1 MQQGI
6 QDNEREGVHVVEARY
21 TNSFIVGA
29 KHVFKTMLDMDLD
42 SKEPFSKE
50 SRKITADV
58 TGVIGFTGDRRGTM
72 AFSTSTSGAVAIY
85 ARLMNEQF
93 NEITAEIID
102 AMGELTNI
110 ISGQARKELDKEGLH
125 LTAHVPM
132 VFVGKDI
139 EISYI
144 TRGAVTCIP
153 FRFTVNG
160 KTEEMYVNYVF
171 E

>member
-1 MQQGI
+1 M
-6 QDNEREGVHVVEARY
+6 
-21 TNSFIVGA
+21 
-29 KHVFKTMLDMDLD
+29 MDMDLEP
-42 SKEPFSKE
+42 KEPFGKE
-50 SRKITADV
+50 SRKTMADV

-72 AFSTSTSGAVAIY
+72 AFSTSASGAVAIY

-93 NEITAEIID
+93 NEVTSEIID

-110 ISGQARKELDKEGLH
+110 ISGQARKELEKESLH
-125 LTAHVPM
+125 LIAHVPM

-144 TRGAVTCIP
+144 TKGAVTCIP
-153 FRFTVNG
+153 FQFTIDG
-160 KTEEMYVNYVF
+160 KTEEMHVNYVF

>member
-1 MQQGI
+1 METQ
-6 QDNEREGVHVVEARY
+6 Y
-21 TNSFIVGA
+21 SNSFIVGA
-29 KHVFKTMLDMDLD
+29 KHVFKTMLGVDLD
-42 SKEPFSKE
+42 AKEPFGKE
-50 SRKITADV
+50 SRRTTADV

-85 ARLMNEQF
+85 AKLMNERF
-93 NEITAEIID
+93 SGITAEIID

-110 ISGQARKELDKEGLH
+110 ISGQARKELEKESLH
-125 LTAHVPM
+125 LIAHVPM

-153 FRFTVNG
+153 FQFAIKG
-160 KTEEMYVNYVF
+160 KTEEMHVNYVF